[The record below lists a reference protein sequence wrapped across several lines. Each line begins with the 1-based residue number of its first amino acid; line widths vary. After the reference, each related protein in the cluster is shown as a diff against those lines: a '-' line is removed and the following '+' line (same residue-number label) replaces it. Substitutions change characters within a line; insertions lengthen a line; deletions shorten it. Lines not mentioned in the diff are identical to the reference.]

1 MWWRIVWYGFS
12 EANGSWKT
20 MRSCCRYLR
29 RPVPRVGTGAPSRST
44 SPRVWTS
51 SPVRIF
57 AIVDLPLPDW
67 PTSPIV
73 WRDSRVKL
81 TSSRALIWP
90 APRTL

>member
-1 MWWRIVWYGFS
+1 MG
-12 EANGSWKT
+12 
-20 MRSCCRYLR
+20 
-29 RPVPRVGTGAPSRST
+29 VPSSST
-44 SPRVWTS
+44 SPLVGVS
-51 SPVRIF
+51 SWVRIF

-73 WRDSRVKL
+73 RPEVRVKL